1 MNASTWWGRF
11 FFPSHL
17 IWIMSCFVLVS
28 SFETDWNKSCLCEAQ
43 HAAEMHHA
51 ACSIVYLRKKKPLKS
66 VLLDSHLKPWALA
79 ACWLLK
85 LDCPSL
91 KQNRAVLRWCALF
104 PNFFSGIS
112 FYQLSPPTLHSPSSS
127 LSFWRPCQVVWH
139 MKTIVLACLRR
150 HNCLLA
156 LASFSPAE
164 AQLTVKQT
172 DFLYLLFLLFGKAFM
187 FSKIRRKAS
196 QPGTTKW
203 LTTINIFDMQVEPGA
218 ISPASECLKHA
229 EADSESKS
237 H

>member
-1 MNASTWWGRF
+1 MLGKIF
-11 FFPSHL
+11 FSSRL
-17 IWIMSCFVLVS
+17 IWIMSCFVLLSSSVS
-28 SFETDWNKSCLCEAQ
+28 DWNESCLCEAQ
-43 HAAEMHHA
+43 HAAELHHA
-51 ACSIVYLRKKKPLKS
+51 ACSIVYLRKQKPLKS

-79 ACWLLK
+79 ACWLPK

-91 KQNRAVLRWCALF
+91 KQNRAVLRRCALF

-127 LSFWRPCQVVWH
+127 LSLWRPCQGVWH

-156 LASFSPAE
+156 LASFSLAE

-172 DFLYLLFLLFGKAFM
+172 DFLSLLFLVFGKAFM
-187 FSKIRRKAS
+187 FSKIRRKVS
-196 QPGTTKW
+196 EPGTTKW

-229 EADSESKS
+229 EADSERKG

>member
-1 MNASTWWGRF
+1 MVGK
-11 FFPSHL
+11 

-28 SFETDWNKSCLCEAQ
+28 SSVTDWNKSCLCEAQ
-43 HAAEMHHA
+43 HAAELHHA
-51 ACSIVYLRKKKPLKS
+51 ACSIVYLRKQKPLKS

-91 KQNRAVLRWCALF
+91 KQNRAVLRRCALF

-127 LSFWRPCQVVWH
+127 LSLWRPCQVVWH

-156 LASFSPAE
+156 LANRLPLPPLPPF
-164 AQLTVKQT
+164 
-172 DFLYLLFLLFGKAFM
+172 
-187 FSKIRRKAS
+187 
-196 QPGTTKW
+196 W
-203 LTTINIFDMQVEPGA
+203 
-218 ISPASECLKHA
+218 
-229 EADSESKS
+229 ESV
-237 H
+237 HVQ